1 MNSSEQSRAVVQ
13 GIYDAVMRRDT
24 AAFLGSFHPH
34 FKVDSAPCF
43 EHGGPDS
50 SIEEWQRMLAGLA
63 PVLDINGLT
72 LVSMIADGDQ
82 VSATARV
89 KLHSSDEEVL
99 FCENWIIKDGKAL
112 RMRVYCYDPAVLLV
126 RLAEYAQQREANDQP
141 FLVSQLE

>member
-1 MNSSEQSRAVVQ
+1 MESSEQSRAVVQ
-13 GIYDAVMRRDT
+13 GIYDAVMREDT
-24 AAFLGSFHPH
+24 ATFFNSLHPQ

-50 SIEEWQRMLAGLA
+50 SIEEWQQMLAGLA

-72 LVSMIADGDQ
+72 LMSLIADGDQ

-99 FCENWIIKDGKAL
+99 FCENWIIKDGKAF
-112 RMRVYCYDPAVLLV
+112 RMRVYCYDPAVLLT
-126 RLAEYAQQREANDQP
+126 RLTEYAQKHETNDQP
-141 FLVSQLE
+141 LVASQLE